1 MLSRRLLRVKVMQMV
16 YAHYQ
21 KGDSSIDLAEKE
33 LFHSVAKSHEMYNA
47 LLLLLLELKGFA
59 DKRIELR
66 KDKKRP
72 SEEDLNPNTRFVNNA
87 FLLQLAD
94 NENLESSIR
103 KNGAFWSN
111 YPEVVKGLFTV
122 VEESKL
128 YIDYMAA
135 ETSSYAEDQ
144 RFIAKLMEKVI
155 APHEPLYA
163 LFEEESVY
171 WNDESEFIISM
182 VVKTIKGFSQENG
195 TLEEL
200 LPEFKDEEDIEF
212 LKRLCRKALINKVEY
227 MDLIKKYT
235 KNWDFDR
242 VAFLDIVLMQ
252 IAIAEVVEF
261 KNIPINVSLNEYIE
275 IAKYYST
282 SKSGIFINGILD
294 KIVEQLVADKKVMK
308 LIPQPIKD

>member
-1 MLSRRLLRVKVMQMV
+1 M
-16 YAHYQ
+16 YA
-21 KGDSSIDLAEKE
+21 
-33 LFHSVAKSHEMYNA
+33 
-47 LLLLLLELKGFA
+47 
-59 DKRIELR
+59 
-66 KDKKRP
+66 
-72 SEEDLNPNTRFVNNA
+72 
-87 FLLQLAD
+87 
-94 NENLESSIR
+94 IR
-103 KNGAFWSN
+103 
-111 YPEVVKGLFTV
+111 
-122 VEESKL
+122 
-128 YIDYMAA
+128 
-135 ETSSYAEDQ
+135 SYY
-144 RFIAKLMEKVI
+144 V
-155 APHEPLYA
+155 
-163 LFEEESVY
+163 
-171 WNDESEFIISM
+171 
-182 VVKTIKGFSQENG
+182 KGFSQENG

-308 LIPQPIKD
+308 LIPQPRNNFV

>member
-1 MLSRRLLRVKVMQMV
+1 MLYEVIT
-16 YAHYQ
+16 
-21 KGDSSIDLAEKE
+21 DSSIDLAEKE

-155 APHEPLYA
+155 RITSYNVCYTKLLRECG
-163 LFEEESVY
+163 LFLQKY
-171 WNDESEFIISM
+171 PNLDMISFGP
-182 VVKTIKGFSQENG
+182 TIKGAHS
-195 TLEEL
+195 
-200 LPEFKDEEDIEF
+200 
-212 LKRLCRKALINKVEY
+212 
-227 MDLIKKYT
+227 
-235 KNWDFDR
+235 
-242 VAFLDIVLMQ
+242 
-252 IAIAEVVEF
+252 
-261 KNIPINVSLNEYIE
+261 
-275 IAKYYST
+275 
-282 SKSGIFINGILD
+282 
-294 KIVEQLVADKKVMK
+294 
-308 LIPQPIKD
+308 PQRNNFV